1 MTNHTQSTVK
11 KCLGCRCLR
20 DEDEFVY
27 GNKINKSC
35 LKCRDKRK
43 KNREPKTNTIKPNE
57 EPKDNDLI
65 RYIRH
70 QRLFRKINN
79 EFLQQKAKK
88 NEQVTTVETNNDK
101 DPTRYITHQKV
112 FRKLNNEFLER
123 AGKSVHIYE
132 MKYVFVDIRDHRI
145 YSDKDFTYTNY

>member
-1 MTNHTQSTVK
+1 MMNYTQSAVK

-70 QRLFRKINN
+70 QRLFRKINK
-79 EFLQQKAKK
+79 EFLQQKAK
-88 NEQVTTVETNNDK
+88 QVHMIN
-101 DPTRYITHQKV
+101 
-112 FRKLNNEFLER
+112 
-123 AGKSVHIYE
+123 
-132 MKYVFVDIRDHRI
+132 MKYVFVDIRDCLIH
-145 YSDKDFTYTNY
+145 SDKDFTYTN

>member
-1 MTNHTQSTVK
+1 MNHTLKAVK

-20 DEDEFVY
+20 LEDEFIY

-43 KNREPKTNTIKPNE
+43 RNREPKTEQVINE

-70 QRLFRKINN
+70 QKIFKKINN
-79 EFLQQKAKK
+79 EFLQQKAK
-88 NEQVTTVETNNDK
+88 QVHRNN
-101 DPTRYITHQKV
+101 
-112 FRKLNNEFLER
+112 
-123 AGKSVHIYE
+123 
-132 MKYVFVDIRDHRI
+132 MKYIFVDIRDCRI
-145 YSDKDFTYTNY
+145 YSDKDFSYTN

>member
-1 MTNHTQSTVK
+1 MNHTHEAVK

-20 DEDEFVY
+20 LEDEFIY

-43 KNREPKTNTIKPNE
+43 RFRVPKIQEP
-57 EPKDNDLI
+57 NDDDLT

-79 EFLQQKAKK
+79 EFLEK
-88 NEQVTTVETNNDK
+88 
-101 DPTRYITHQKV
+101 
-112 FRKLNNEFLER
+112 
-123 AGKSVHIYE
+123 AGKKIH
-132 MKYVFVDIRDHRI
+132 KYHMTYIFVDIRDCRI
-145 YSDKDFTYTNY
+145 YSDKDFSYRNY